1 MPVSRYYCGGGN
13 NSLRAPQ
20 MGQFGEELLSGDTLS
35 VGVDWYGLMGISN
48 RFIPRELL
56 STEFVGLV
64 GGEVVVYNVY
74 WVDGGVRWEK
84 TR

>member
-1 MPVSRYYCGGGN
+1 
-13 NSLRAPQ
+13 
-20 MGQFGEELLSGDTLS
+20 
-35 VGVDWYGLMGISN
+35 MGISN